1 MKYSQS
7 IDINLPRKRVIELF
21 DNPDNLHKWQPGLL
35 KFEHISG
42 GPGKPGAKSRILYKM
57 GKRETE
63 MIETITLR
71 ELPEKFHATY
81 ETNGVLNIQ
90 ENYFEE
96 IDTNATRW
104 TSVSEFRFSNFA
116 MKLMGWLMP
125 GAFKKQSY
133 KFMQQFKEFAESEG
147 K

>member
-1 MKYSQS
+1 MKYSLD
-7 IDINLPRKRVIELF
+7 ITINLPRKRVIELF
-21 DNPDNLHKWQPGLL
+21 DNPDNLAKWQPGLL

-42 GPGKPGAKSRILYKM
+42 EPGQPGAKSRLLYKM

-63 MIETITLR
+63 MIETVVLR
-71 ELPEKFHATY
+71 ELPDKFHGTY
-81 ETNGVLNIQ
+81 EANGVLNIQ
-90 ENYFEE
+90 ENFFEE
-96 IDTNATRW
+96 IDENSTKW
-104 TSVSEFRFSNFA
+104 TSVSEFKFKSLA

-133 KFMQQFKEFAESEG
+133 KFMKYFKTFAESED